1 MRYTLSLEVKLI
13 EMDEPPTM
21 PDLPARPGADPL
33 EGMAHAATRMLNT
46 LAVPAGIPFR
56 YPLPPGGLEMH
67 KTVVVSAGSF
77 AGAAGIMAQFD
88 ELIKQIELER
98 A

>member
-13 EMDEPPTM
+13 EMDEPPAMTD
-21 PDLPARPGADPL
+21 PPRPGTDPL

-46 LAVPAGIPFR
+46 LAVPSLGPMRF
-56 YPLPPGGLEMH
+56 PLPPGGLEMR

-88 ELIKQIELER
+88 ELIKEIELER
-98 A
+98 F

>member
-13 EMDEPPTM
+13 EMDEPPHNAGSAGATWRGSSRGNW
-21 PDLPARPGADPL
+21 PTPQPA
-33 EGMAHAATRMLNT
+33 NT